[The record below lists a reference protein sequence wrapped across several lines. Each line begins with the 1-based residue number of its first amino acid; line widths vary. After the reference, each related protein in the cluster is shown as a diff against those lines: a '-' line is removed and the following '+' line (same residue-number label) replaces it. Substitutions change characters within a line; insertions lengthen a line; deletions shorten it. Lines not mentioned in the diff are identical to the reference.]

1 MALKIYQSGDN
12 VALEKTSLPLL
23 LIPLKFAALKV
34 QNDLV
39 IVYNTR
45 SNVQFRDDLTANIQD
60 SLGNPIGNIQDIV
73 AYTSRFLYTGSSV
86 TKPEYAGEPNT
97 ASNVGA
103 GEGIF
108 KQKVGVDLQLKSLVA
123 GSSIA
128 LTAGTDDITIDVTG
142 SASEP
147 NIVNVLTAGDL
158 PSTLAADTTYII
170 NGSISTSTAIT
181 SVGNN
186 AMIIGRKGRD
196 SDILTYTG
204 TGSFITF
211 VDVNFILRN
220 ITLKAT
226 NPTSL
231 LLDGTNYTGGA
242 YNEGRDKVLSIF
254 TCQFRNCYDVMTI
267 NGFDLVDINNSLFF
281 YVQAVNHGCQFQ
293 SVSKLEFSSCEL
305 IRWFDETSLPTPS
318 GYALAP
324 MIDLIANGSQ
334 VGFGAVNVSGCIIHP
349 QQTQDGIRINN
360 SSTTGFGTI
369 AANTFVDVGL
379 TTGLTANLDYDIQ
392 NSYIIQANQKVEN
405 GNAKGTLL
413 LSNNS
418 VELSNS
424 TAIGP
429 PYGLVLND
437 ANFVGGAGPTTPI
450 TFPVAR
456 RVITSSSNASFE
468 YDSKVDGNFF
478 VTLSASAGVNSNG
491 TFEITIQFRQNG
503 VPLGIIGKAIIR
515 NSGGNYTAAP
525 ITLSL
530 QGDATQGD
538 VFDIYVT
545 CDQANNVLISELVVN
560 GFQL

>member
-34 QNDLV
+34 QNELV

-45 SNVQFRDDLTANIQD
+45 SNVQFRDDLVGNIQD

-73 AYTSRFLYTGSSV
+73 AYTSRFLYSGSSV
-86 TKPEYAGEPNT
+86 TKPEYAGESNT

-108 KQKVGVDLQLKSLVA
+108 KQKVGADLQLKSLVA
-123 GSSIA
+123 GSSISIVS
-128 LTAGTDDITIDVTG
+128 GTDDITISATG
-142 SASEP
+142 SVSEP
-147 NIVNVLTAGDL
+147 NVVNVLTAGDL
-158 PSTLAADTTYII
+158 PSTLAANTTYIV
-170 NGSISTSTAIT
+170 NGSVSTSTPIT
-181 SVGNN
+181 SVGDN
-186 AMIIGRKGRD
+186 AAIVGRKGRD

-211 VDVNFILRN
+211 VDVNFTLRN
-220 ITLKAT
+220 VTLKST
-226 NPTSL
+226 NATSL
-231 LLDGTNYTGGA
+231 LLDGTNYTGGL
-242 YNEGRDKVLSIF
+242 YNEGRDKILSIF

-281 YVQAVNHGCQFQ
+281 YVQANNHGCQFQ

-318 GYALAP
+318 GYATIP
-324 MIDLIANGSQ
+324 MIKLVANGAQ
-334 VGFGAVNVSGCIIHP
+334 AGFGAVNISGCIIHP
-349 QQTQDGIRINN
+349 QQAQDGIHIDNA
-360 SSTTGFGTI
+360 STTGYGTI

-379 TTGLTANLDYDIQ
+379 TTGVTANLDYDIQ
-392 NSYIIQANQKVEN
+392 NSYIVQANQKVEN
-405 GNAKGTLL
+405 GNSKGTMVMTGNLI
-413 LSNNS
+413 
-418 VELSNS
+418 ELSNS
-424 TAIGP
+424 TAPGP

-437 ANFVGGAGPTTPI
+437 ANFVGAAGPTNPI
-450 TFPVAR
+450 TFPVSR

-468 YDSKVDGNFF
+468 YDSKVDGNFY
-478 VTLSASAGVNSNG
+478 VSLNATAGVNSNG
-491 TFEITIQFRQNG
+491 TFTITIQFRQNG
-503 VPLGIIGKAIIR
+503 VPLPIIGQATIR
-515 NSGGNYTAAP
+515 NSGGNYTSAP
-525 ITLSL
+525 ISLAL

-545 CDQANNVLISELVVN
+545 CDTANNVLISELVVN

>member
-1 MALKIYQSGDN
+1 MSIQIGIQNLTSSSLYIKEIQVTVPANQTIFIGSYDFFVLAEAQSLKDAITADQAF
-12 VALEKTSLPLL
+12 V
-23 LIPLKFAALKV
+23 V
-34 QNDLV
+34 
-39 IVYNTR
+39 
-45 SNVQFRDDLTANIQD
+45 RDGVVLSKAD
-60 SLGNPIGNIQDIV
+60 SL
-73 AYTSRFLYTGSSV
+73 AYVTTPSTG
-86 TKPEYAGEPNT
+86 TGEVNT

-103 GEGIF
+103 GEGVF
-108 KQKVGVDLQLKSLVA
+108 KQKTGVDLEFKSLVA
-123 GSSIA
+123 GSSISIVS
-128 LTAGTDDITIDVTG
+128 GTDDITINATG

-181 SVGNN
+181 SVGDN

-204 TGSFITF
+204 TGTFITF

-226 NPTSL
+226 NATSL

-242 YNEGRDKVLSIF
+242 YNEGRNKVLSIF

-281 YVQAVNHGCQFQ
+281 YVQAVNHGCQFH

-305 IRWFDETSLPTPS
+305 IRWFDETTLPTPS

-324 MIDLIANGSQ
+324 MINLIANGSQ
-334 VGFGAVNVSGCIIHP
+334 QGFGAVNISGCIIHP
-349 QQTQDGIRINN
+349 QQTQDGIRIDN

-369 AANTFVDVGL
+369 AANTFVDIGL
-379 TTGLTANLDYDIQ
+379 TTGVTANLDYDIQ
-392 NSYIIQANQKVEN
+392 NSYIVQANQKVEN
-405 GNAKGTLL
+405 GNAKGTMVITG
-413 LSNNS
+413 NS
-418 VELSNS
+418 IELVNS
-424 TAIGP
+424 TAPGP
-429 PYGLVLND
+429 PYGVVISRS
-437 ANFVGGAGPTTPI
+437 NFVGGAGPTNPI
-450 TFPVAR
+450 TFPVTR
-456 RVITSSSNASFE
+456 RVIASATNASFT

-478 VTLSASAGVNSNG
+478 VTLSASAGVNANG
-491 TFEITIQFRQNG
+491 TFEITIEFRQNG
-503 VPLGIIGKAIIR
+503 TPLGIVGKAIIR
-515 NSGGNYTAAP
+515 NSGGNYTEAP
-525 ITLSL
+525 ISLSL

-538 VFDIYVT
+538 VFDVLVS
-545 CDQANNVLISELVVN
+545 CDKANNVLISELVVN

>member
-73 AYTSRFLYTGSSV
+73 AYTSRFLYSGSSV
-86 TKPEYAGEPNT
+86 TKPEYAGESNT

-128 LTAGTDDITIDVTG
+128 LTPGTDDITIDVTG

-181 SVGNN
+181 SVGDN

-204 TGSFITF
+204 TGTFITF

-226 NPTSL
+226 NATSL
-231 LLDGTNYTGGA
+231 LLDGTNYTAAA
-242 YNEGRDKVLSIF
+242 YNEGRNKVLSIF

-281 YVQAVNHGCQFQ
+281 YVQAVNHGCQFH

-305 IRWFDETSLPTPS
+305 IRWFDETTLPTPS

-334 VGFGAVNVSGCIIHP
+334 VGFGAVNISGCIIHP

-360 SSTTGFGTI
+360 ASTTGFGTI

-379 TTGLTANLDYDIQ
+379 TTGVTANLDYDIQ
-392 NSYIIQANQKVEN
+392 NSYIVQANQKVEN
-405 GNAKGTLL
+405 GNAKGTML

-424 TAIGP
+424 TAPGA
-429 PYGLVLND
+429 PYGLVLNN
-437 ANFVGGAGPTTPI
+437 ANFVGGAPTTPI

-478 VTLSASAGVNSNG
+478 VTLSASAGVNANG
-491 TFEITIQFRQNG
+491 TFEITIEFRQNG
-503 VPLGIIGKAIIR
+503 VPLGIVGKAIIR
-515 NSGGNYTAAP
+515 NSGGNYTQAP

-530 QGDATQGD
+530 QGDATEGD

>member
-1 MALKIYQSGDN
+1 MSIPIGIQNLTSSELYIKELQVEVPANQTFFIGDYDFFVLAEAQSLKDAITADQAF
-12 VALEKTSLPLL
+12 V
-23 LIPLKFAALKV
+23 V
-34 QNDLV
+34 
-39 IVYNTR
+39 
-45 SNVQFRDDLTANIQD
+45 RDGVVLSKAD
-60 SLGNPIGNIQDIV
+60 SL
-73 AYTSRFLYTGSSV
+73 AYVTTPSTG
-86 TKPEYAGEPNT
+86 TGEVNT

-103 GEGIF
+103 GEGVF
-108 KQKVGVDLQLKSLVA
+108 KQKTGVDLEFKSLVA

-181 SVGNN
+181 SVGDN
-186 AMIIGRKGRD
+186 AAIVGRKGRD

-211 VDVNFILRN
+211 VDVNFTLRN
-220 ITLKAT
+220 ITLKST
-226 NPTSL
+226 NATSL
-231 LLDGTNYTGGA
+231 LLDGTNYTAAA
-242 YNEGRDKVLSIF
+242 YNEGRNKTLSIF

-267 NGFDLVDINNSLFF
+267 NGFDLVDINNSLVF
-281 YVQAVNHGCQFQ
+281 YVQAVNHGCQFH

-305 IRWFDETSLPTPS
+305 IRWFDETTLPTPS

-324 MIDLIANGSQ
+324 MINLIANGSQ
-334 VGFGAVNVSGCIIHP
+334 VGFGAVNISGCIIHP
-349 QQTQDGIRINN
+349 QQTQDGIRIDN

-369 AANTFVDVGL
+369 AANTFVDTGL
-379 TTGLTANLDYDIQ
+379 TTGVTANLDYDIQ

-405 GNAKGTLL
+405 GNAKGTMVITG
-413 LSNNS
+413 NS
-418 VELSNS
+418 IELVNS
-424 TAIGP
+424 TAPGP
-429 PYGLVLND
+429 PYGVVISRS
-437 ANFVGGAGPTTPI
+437 NFVGGAGPTNPI
-450 TFPVAR
+450 TFPVTR
-456 RVITSSSNASFE
+456 RVVASATNASFT

-478 VTLSASAGVNSNG
+478 VTLSASAGVNANG
-491 TFEITIQFRQNG
+491 TFEITIEFRQNG

-515 NSGGNYTAAP
+515 NSGGNFTEAP
-525 ITLSL
+525 ISLSL

-538 VFDIYVT
+538 VFDVLVS

>member
-86 TKPEYAGEPNT
+86 TKPEYAGESNT
-97 ASNVGA
+97 ASNVGV

-231 LLDGTNYTGGA
+231 LLDGTNYTG
-242 YNEGRDKVLSIF
+242 YYWMVL
-254 TCQFRNCYDVMTI
+254 TI
-267 NGFDLVDINNSLFF
+267 QEEHIMRVEIKYYL
-281 YVQAVNHGCQFQ
+281 
-293 SVSKLEFSSCEL
+293 
-305 IRWFDETSLPTPS
+305 SLP
-318 GYALAP
+318 
-324 MIDLIANGSQ
+324 ANSE
-334 VGFGAVNVSGCIIHP
+334 
-349 QQTQDGIRINN
+349 
-360 SSTTGFGTI
+360 
-369 AANTFVDVGL
+369 
-379 TTGLTANLDYDIQ
+379 TAMM
-392 NSYIIQANQKVEN
+392 
-405 GNAKGTLL
+405 
-413 LSNNS
+413 
-418 VELSNS
+418 
-424 TAIGP
+424 
-429 PYGLVLND
+429 
-437 ANFVGGAGPTTPI
+437 
-450 TFPVAR
+450 
-456 RVITSSSNASFE
+456 
-468 YDSKVDGNFF
+468 
-478 VTLSASAGVNSNG
+478 
-491 TFEITIQFRQNG
+491 
-503 VPLGIIGKAIIR
+503 
-515 NSGGNYTAAP
+515 
-525 ITLSL
+525 
-530 QGDATQGD
+530 
-538 VFDIYVT
+538 
-545 CDQANNVLISELVVN
+545 
-560 GFQL
+560 